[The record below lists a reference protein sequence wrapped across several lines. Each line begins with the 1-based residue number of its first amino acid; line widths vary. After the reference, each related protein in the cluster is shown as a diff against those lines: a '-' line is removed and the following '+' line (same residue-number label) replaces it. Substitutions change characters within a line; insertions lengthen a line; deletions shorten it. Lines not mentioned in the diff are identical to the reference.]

1 MAWSES
7 GIYTATLRDCL
18 SNIIAGDFRLVTS
31 KLALHNNTDTPNFAL
46 DPATWTN
53 ANEVTDASNWT
64 TGGRLVSAAA
74 SGGGSIAP
82 SLALSGDGK
91 SLVFDATDVSVA
103 TTTITAARGLKWH
116 MDALSPKALI
126 CGINFGADYT
136 TSAGTFAITW
146 SNSPVGIWVIKCVPS
161 GA

>member
-1 MAWSES
+1 MGWTES
-7 GIYTATLRDCL
+7 GIYTATLRDML
-18 SNIIAGDFRLVTS
+18 SNIIAGDVRLVTS
-31 KLALHNNTDTPNFAL
+31 KLALHNNTDTPDFTL

-53 ANEVTDASNWT
+53 AYEVTDASNWT

-82 SLALSGDGK
+82 TMAQSSDKK
-91 SLVFDATDVSVA
+91 SVVFDATDVSVA
-103 TTTITAARGLKWH
+103 STTIAAARGLKWQ
-116 MDALSPKALI
+116 MDALSPKAII

-146 SNSPVGIWVIKCVPS
+146 SNSPAGIFVIKCVPS